1 MQAFRRQRL
10 AAAMAEQG
18 LQTLV
23 ASTPE
28 NVFYATGHW
37 SVANSILR
45 SAVALAVLDG
55 SGAVAALVLACGD
68 VANFV
73 SAGYDPERIF
83 TYGRFFYEGD
93 NAAIEARNAAAAAGP
108 AEALAAALQARG
120 RARGRNGVAAGQ
132 LPLAVW
138 QALPGLLPAATVT
151 PAQAVFRQARLVKAA
166 DEIARLERAAE
177 IAEDALLAALA
188 TAAPGVSERELGR
201 RYEAEVVA
209 RGGAPFFTVVTF
221 GERAALADTPT
232 TDRALRSGDVLR
244 FDLGCIFAGYRSDI
258 ARTALCGA
266 CDPRYETY
274 YAAMLAGVDAALAAV
289 RPGVAAGEIFAIAM
303 AATRAAG
310 VPHYRR
316 QHVGHAI
323 GLEVYDAL
331 SVAPGVATPLQADMV
346 LCLETPYYELG
357 WGGVQI
363 EDLLR
368 VTDQGAALLNKSR
381 RDLIRI

>member
-55 SGAVAALVLACGD
+55 SGAVSALVLACGD

-108 AEALAAALQARG
+108 AEALAAALQALGRDRG
-120 RARGRNGVAAGQ
+120 RIGVDEGQ

>member
-232 TDRALRSGDVLR
+232 TDRSLRSGDVLR